1 MLSIVVAV
9 EEVQVQVFA
18 VDQLEVEM
26 VLALALGLMEQVVED
41 PVAVVVLLEVLLVC
55 HLRCQSQV

>member
-1 MLSIVVAV
+1 MVAV

-26 VLALALGLMEQVVED
+26 ALALLLRLVEQVVED
-41 PVAVVVLLEVLLVC
+41 LVAVVALLGV
-55 HLRCQSQV
+55 

>member
-1 MLSIVVAV
+1 MLSVVVAV

-26 VLALALGLMEQVVED
+26 ALALVLGLVEQVVED
-41 PVAVVVLLEVLLVC
+41 LVAVVALLGV
-55 HLRCQSQV
+55 

>member
-1 MLSIVVAV
+1 MLSIVVTV

-26 VLALALGLMEQVVED
+26 VLALALGLVEQVVED
-41 PVAVVVLLEVLLVC
+41 PVAVVVLLEV
-55 HLRCQSQV
+55 